1 MPRIPVSR
9 VMASPT
15 VAPAFTFSRI
25 RGGYANPGPCPTVIR
40 PERSTTAQYWTSK
53 CSERTDDQTSPAS
66 MPTPKSPSPIADFA
80 RFIAPWTA
88 SSSNG
93 WSETSVFTR
102 TPRTWAGSESAW
114 KTSFTARIFTGLFEP
129 MNTCRGLRRLPRRS
143 IIPSRIRR
151 EAIGRPSWAR
161 TIGTV
166 RMPSARRPFAALASL
181 RATATG
187 WRSAE
192 TTNTSSSGKSSAGP
206 YGSSI
211 GSIRAWRH
219 FLAARNRFR
228 LRSRTAYGFTRVRDS
243 FANRSVVRP
252 MTTAC
257 GRPSKAA
264 RSRASCPACRRSNV
278 PPRTTRIWRT
288 IRSTRYKNDS
298 GRQTAVADR
307 EEVGVQRV
315 GGLSQRRLALD
326 DLQLPQH
333 VCPHDEGARRAVHGG
348 ERVLEREGFQGY
360 GGLHGPPVPPS
371 AGDELNA
378 FACRPRR
385 LDPFRRH
392 GGDPLPRHLFRAETA
407 SHQDVGQETR
417 LHGRVPAI
425 EVHRR
430 LRLEEAH
437 VPGRLDSVLICPT
450 GLNHGEDEVRR
461 AVQDPLERQ
470 DADATERL
478 LKQVEH
484 GGAVHHGPLVPEAE
498 AVRPGQLF
506 EALVVIDERAF
517 VRGDHMLAAREG
529 RDDVVHADLPRGD
542 PQGRDLD
549 HNVGPCAANALG
561 RPSVDPAAAGLQGS
575 ARVREPQRLP

>member
-1 MPRIPVSR
+1 MPRIPVRR

-53 CSERTDDQTSPAS
+53 WSERTDDHTSPAS
-66 MPTPKSPSPIADFA
+66 MPTPKSPPPIADFA

-102 TPRTWAGSESAW
+102 TPRTRAGRESAW

-129 MNTCRGLRRLPRRS
+129 MNTCSGLRRLPRRS
-143 IIPSRIRR
+143 ISPSRMRR

-161 TIGTV
+161 TI
-166 RMPSARRPFAALASL
+166 R
-181 RATATG
+181 
-187 WRSAE
+187 
-192 TTNTSSSGKSSAGP
+192 
-206 YGSSI
+206 
-211 GSIRAWRH
+211 SIRH
-219 FLAARNRFR
+219 
-228 LRSRTAYGFTRVRDS
+228 
-243 FANRSVVRP
+243 
-252 MTTAC
+252 
-257 GRPSKAA
+257 K
-264 RSRASCPACRRSNV
+264 NV
-278 PPRTTRIWRT
+278 
-288 IRSTRYKNDS
+288 S
-298 GRQTAVADR
+298 GRETALVDR
-307 EEVGVQRV
+307 EKVGEQRV

-333 VCPHDEGARRAVHGG
+333 VSPHDEGARRAVHGG
-348 ERVLEREGFQGY
+348 ERVFEREGFQGY
-360 GGLHGPPVPPS
+360 GGLHGPTFPPS
-371 AGDELNA
+371 ASDELHA

-392 GGDPLPRHLFRAETA
+392 GGDPLPRHPFRAETA

-417 LHGRVPAI
+417 LHGRVPTL

-437 VPGRLDSVLICPT
+437 VPRRLDSVLVRPAP
-450 GLNHGEDEVRR
+450 LHHGEDQVRR

-470 DADATERL
+470 DSDAAERL

-484 GGAVHHGPLVPEAE
+484 RGAVHHGPLVSEAE
-498 AVRPGQLF
+498 SLRSGQLF
-506 EALVVIDERAF
+506 EASVVVGQRAF
-517 VRGDHMLAAREG
+517 VRGDHMLATREG

-549 HNVGPCAANALG
+549 HDVGPGAADVFG
-561 RPSVDPAAAGLQGS
+561 RPSVDPA
-575 ARVREPQRLP
+575 

>member
-1 MPRIPVSR
+1 
-9 VMASPT
+9 
-15 VAPAFTFSRI
+15 
-25 RGGYANPGPCPTVIR
+25 
-40 PERSTTAQYWTSK
+40 
-53 CSERTDDQTSPAS
+53 
-66 MPTPKSPSPIADFA
+66 MPTPKSPPPIADFA

-102 TPRTWAGSESAW
+102 TPRTRAGRESAW

-129 MNTCRGLRRLPRRS
+129 MNTCSGLRRFPWRS
-143 IIPSRIRR
+143 ISPSRMRR

-166 RMPSARRPFAALASL
+166 RMPSGRRPVAALASL

-187 WRSAE
+187 WRSTE
-192 TTNTSSSGKSSAGP
+192 TTSTSRSGRSSAGP

-219 FLAARNRFR
+219 FFAARNRFR

-252 MTTAC
+252 MTTAS

-264 RSRASCPACRRSNV
+264 RSRASWPACRRSNV

-288 IRSTRYKNDS
+288 IRSIRYKNDS

-333 VCPHDEGARRAVHGG
+333 VRPHDERARRAVHRS
-348 ERVLEREGFQGY
+348 ERVVERDGFQGY

-371 AGDELNA
+371 TGDELQA
-378 FACRPRR
+378 CACRPRR

-392 GGDPLPRHLFRAETA
+392 GGDPLPGHPFRSETA
-407 SHQDVGQETR
+407 SHQHVGQQTR
-417 LHGRVPAI
+417 LDGRVPAI
-425 EVHRR
+425 QIHRR
-430 LRLEEAH
+430 VRFEEAH
-437 VPGRLDSVLICPT
+437 APGRLDSVLIRPAP
-450 GLNHGEDEVRR
+450 LHHGEDQVRR

-470 DADATERL
+470 DPDAAERL

-484 GGAVHHGPLVPEAE
+484 RGAVHHGPLVSEAE
-498 AVRPGQLF
+498 SLRSGQFL
-506 EALVVIDERAF
+506 EAWVVVDERAF

-529 RDDVVHADLPRGD
+529 RDDVVHADLPRD
-542 PQGRDLD
+542 NPQGRDLD
-549 HNVGPCAANALG
+549 HDVGPCAADVLG
-561 RPSVDPAAAGLQGS
+561 RRSTNAAAAGFQGG
-575 ARVREPQRLP
+575 ARVRQPERLP